1 MSLLDFTQPGS
12 DPNNPNT
19 FIQTPDQVARMR
31 ALAQTLGQ
39 EGSSTAPIQSGW
51 QGAANL
57 AKALT
62 GVGENWKAN
71 RTQQAGM
78 SQAAANLAAATGAAP
93 APPALA
99 AALGG
104 GQPQPGAPGNPAL
117 ATALGAP
124 PNANID
130 PRAAGGAPMTQ
141 PPQTA
146 PLAPGPAMPAG
157 AGQASPLAGLNS
169 DARGMRNNNP
179 GNLESNSWTQGLPGY
194 VGTDGRFAIF
204 NSPAAGQAALD
215 RNLQGYGSKGINTP
229 LAIASTWAPGSEA
242 GNDPSSYGGAISQ
255 ALGVGLHDPVNMA
268 DPATRAKIG
277 QAIALVENGPAR
289 SGASPAVA
297 AIGAATGGQSSPA
310 QAAGAIPAPGGPQ
323 GAGAAASAPAPSQAP
338 GGFHPNVQALL
349 NVLSDPWSTPA
360 QQQVATAM
368 LQSQLPT
375 PPTFGVI
382 GKDAITGNEQYGWIS
397 PKTQTVTPANPG
409 ASAGGGAGGPAL
421 PAPGAAPAGGAAPGA
436 MPGAASGAPA
446 PAPSPVPG
454 GVPPVAS
461 AVNMGAAN
469 GMTPQGATYLN
480 GLEAQGGSGAVV
492 ARQAR
497 AIINGQ
503 APLPEANAATKP
515 VDVAIRDA
523 VFRAAPEFSSS
534 VAKARS
540 DMVTQFGDKTSPT
553 SAGGMIVSAN
563 AALHHL
569 SALADSADQ
578 LGNVGSPGVNW
589 LKNEGRW
596 AIAGNPAL
604 QAYDLNKQALAEE
617 IGKMYKGGTP
627 AESEIRAMVSSLS
640 PSMTPAEQSAVFSK
654 ISTLLQGKTTELQ
667 RQWQSAFGANSSYPV
682 IGDEAQGVIKRFSS
696 PGGAP
701 GIPAA
706 ASAPVATVK
715 TPDDVKHLPSGTR
728 FLIPDGSGRIGVAP

>member
-57 AKALT
+57 AKALL
-62 GVGENWKAN
+62 GGYES
-71 RTQQAGM
+71 G
-78 SQAAANLAAATGAAP
+78 QAAHAQRQGVQSATVAENVNAS
-93 APPALA
+93 ALA
-99 AALGG
+99 AALGQG
-104 GQPQPGAPGNPAL
+104 GASASAPGSPAL

-124 PNANID
+124 
-130 PRAAGGAPMTQ
+130 
-141 PPQTA
+141 
-146 PLAPGPAMPAG
+146 APGPAAPAG
-157 AGQASPLAGLNS
+157 AGQASSLAGVNS

-194 VGTDGRFAIF
+194 TGTDGRFAIF
-204 NSPAAGQAALD
+204 DNQQHGLAAMDA
-215 RNLQGYGSKGINTP
+215 NLSSYGRRGVNTP
-229 LAIASTWAPGSEA
+229 LAIAGKWAPGSEQ
-242 GNDPSSYGGAISQ
+242 GNDPNSYGGAISH
-255 ALGVGLHDPVNMA
+255 ALGVGLNDPVNMG
-268 DPATRAKIG
+268 DPATRAKIES
-277 QAIALVENGPAR
+277 AMALVENGPAR

-297 AIGAATGGQSSPA
+297 AISAATGGAAPGQSSPV

-323 GAGAAASAPAPSQAP
+323 GAGAAAAPAPAPSQAP
-338 GGFHPNVQALL
+338 QAGGFHPNVQALMSVI
-349 NVLSDPWSTPA
+349 NNPWATPA
-360 QQQVATAM
+360 QQQVAQSL
-368 LQSQLPT
+368 LQSVLPGVPTVEKIKDASGAEHVVFVNPRTQTITT
-375 PPTFGVI
+375 PPGQSSSI
-382 GKDAITGNEQYGWIS
+382 LDPS
-397 PKTQTVTPANPG
+397 
-409 ASAGGGAGGPAL
+409 SAGGAL
-421 PAPGAAPAGGAAPGA
+421 TTSPQPGAPPAVAGAVPGAPAAVAP
-436 MPGAASGAPA
+436 GAPA
-446 PAPSPVPG
+446 PIAG
-454 GVPPVAS
+454 AVPPVAS

-578 LGNVGSPGVNW
+578 LGNVGSPAVNW
-589 LKNEGRW
+589 IKNEGRW
-596 AIAGNPAL
+596 AVAGNPAL

-640 PSMTPAEQSAVFSK
+640 PSMTPGEQRAVFSK

-728 FLIPDGSGRIGVAP
+728 FLIPDGSGRVGVAP